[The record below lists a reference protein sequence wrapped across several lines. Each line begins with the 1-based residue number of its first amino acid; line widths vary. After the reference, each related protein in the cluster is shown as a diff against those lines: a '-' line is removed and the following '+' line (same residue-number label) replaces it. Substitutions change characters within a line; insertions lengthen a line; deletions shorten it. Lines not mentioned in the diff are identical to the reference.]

1 MNGIL
6 IEPKDMNELKFI
18 HDLLERIG
26 VKHSKLDVKELE
38 DIALGMMM
46 LESDSKE
53 DNDLVGEDEV
63 LKLLRS

>member
-6 IEPKDMNELKFI
+6 IEPKDMNELNFI

-26 VKHSKLDVKELE
+26 VKHSKLDVEELE